1 MPRQRIDHNTISR
14 DFPADFPQRL
24 KRFKEESR
32 LPWAE
37 IARLLG
43 AEVRAA
49 SPAAGNHPRALGHKP
64 LRTFLQSCRPSVPRR
79 DASTES
85 GFA

>member
-1 MPRQRIDHNTISR
+1 MPRQRIHHNTMVR

-37 IARLLG
+37 IARRLG
-43 AEVRAA
+43 VYPHTVWRWQSGVARPNGE
-49 SPAAGNHPRALGHKP
+49 HMME
-64 LRTFLQSCRPSVPRR
+64 LQSLAGDFGLGRLFT
-79 DASTES
+79 D
-85 GFA
+85 

>member
-1 MPRQRIDHNTISR
+1 MPRQRIHHNTISTISR

-43 AEVRAA
+43 VYPHTVWRWQSGVAQPNGE
-49 SPAAGNHPRALGHKP
+49 HMIALLDLADDFG
-64 LRTFLQSCRPSVPRR
+64 LGRLFI
-79 DASTES
+79 D
-85 GFA
+85 

>member
-1 MPRQRIDHNTISR
+1 MPRQRIHHNTISR

-37 IARLLG
+37 IARRLG
-43 AEVRAA
+43 VYPHTVWRWQSGVARPNGEHMMELQ
-49 SPAAGNHPRALGHKP
+49 SLAGDFGLGH
-64 LRTFLQSCRPSVPRR
+64 LFT
-79 DASTES
+79 D
-85 GFA
+85 

>member
-1 MPRQRIDHNTISR
+1 MPRQRIHHNAMVR

-37 IARLLG
+37 IARRLG
-43 AEVRAA
+43 VYPHTVWRWQSGVARPNGE
-49 SPAAGNHPRALGHKP
+49 HMMALQDLADDFG
-64 LRTFLQSCRPSVPRR
+64 LGRLFT
-79 DASTES
+79 D
-85 GFA
+85 